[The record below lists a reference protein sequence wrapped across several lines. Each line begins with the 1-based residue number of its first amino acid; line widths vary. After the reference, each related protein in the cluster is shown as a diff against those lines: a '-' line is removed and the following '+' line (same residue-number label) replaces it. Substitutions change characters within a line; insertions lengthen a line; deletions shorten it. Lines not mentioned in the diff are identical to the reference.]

1 MYVFI
6 FITCFRL
13 LETLIATFNESQ
25 SVTAP
30 VVYLFNTGYPEVMN
44 NVTSSI
50 TCTVATSCISSIIIT
65 AIDISFHDSTGCAQS
80 LQVVDGDTVK
90 TFTCDDNNEYNIRTI
105 HNSSSHF
112 IKLTFNSNVTVD
124 AGKLWIQFN
133 GKCLS
138 LSLSFSICLS
148 IYLYLSFSLYLCV
161 CAHACVLS
169 SHQIALPTYLFTY
182 NYICMCPSLDL
193 FISICLILKTKT
205 SYLVARY

>member
-1 MYVFI
+1 
-6 FITCFRL
+6 
-13 LETLIATFNESQ
+13 
-25 SVTAP
+25 
-30 VVYLFNTGYPEVMN
+30 MN

-65 AIDISFHDSTGCAQS
+65 AIDISFHNDSTGCAQS
-80 LQVVDGDTVK
+80 LHVVDGDTMK

-138 LSLSFSICLS
+138 LCVCVCVSLSLS
-148 IYLYLSFSLYLCV
+148 LSLSLCV
-161 CAHACVLS
+161 CARARVRACVLP
-169 SHQIALPTYLFTY
+169 SHQIILPTYLFTY

-193 FISICLILKTKT
+193 FISYT
-205 SYLVARY
+205 